1 MKCVYWHAELL
12 VYPIG
17 NATLFTAHKLASRRE
32 TAVPAFSPPDS
43 PLFQFPVARNVCW
56 YFPSITAPA
65 VNRLHRLTSRLKCS
79 ASFARA
85 EFLQR
90 VRRLL
95 TGGSLRPACA
105 LGGNRLAS
113 LFQDEVLQQ
122 PPIFCNLLGK
132 LTDRLPT
139 AVAEE
144 AVIIAACQCRNV
156 DCERMFCKNLLP
168 FNNQFVDFRNKSFT
182 LFCRSLPILHREFAV
197 QLEVFQP
204 GGNEVDTAEFR

>member
-1 MKCVYWHAELL
+1 MLYPKYLFNHDSLHSSINIFEECDTSGMKCVYWHAESL

-65 VNRLHRLTSRLKCS
+65 VSRLHRLTSRLKCS

-95 TGGSLRPACA
+95 TGGSLRPGARA
-105 LGGNRLAS
+105 RR
-113 LFQDEVLQQ
+113 Q
-122 PPIFCNLLGK
+122 PPRITIPRRGFA
-132 LTDRLPT
+132 T
-139 AVAEE
+139 APFLQIYRSEDFSQALYSHWGE
-144 AVIIAACQCRNV
+144 II
-156 DCERMFCKNLLP
+156 
-168 FNNQFVDFRNKSFT
+168 
-182 LFCRSLPILHREFAV
+182 
-197 QLEVFQP
+197 
-204 GGNEVDTAEFR
+204 